1 MNLIRFGSHTLY
13 RKQPVTKSRSII
25 HRVLSAMGVV
35 RHA

>member
-13 RKQPVTKSRSII
+13 RKKSIKPRSII
-25 HRVLSAMGVV
+25 LRVLSAMGVV